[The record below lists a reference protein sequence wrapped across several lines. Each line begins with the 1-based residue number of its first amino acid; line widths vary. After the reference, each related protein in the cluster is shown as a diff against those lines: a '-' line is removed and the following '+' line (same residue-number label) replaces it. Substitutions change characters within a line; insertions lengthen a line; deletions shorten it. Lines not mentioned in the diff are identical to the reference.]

1 MKRLVIYYSY
11 TGNTKKIALMIKNKL
26 NCDILELEP
35 KVPFSNDYDEVV
47 REYQNNSINNKVVEI
62 KDINLNI
69 SEYDEIIIGTPV
81 WWYTMC
87 PVITTFLKQ
96 CDLTNKTIYPFAT
109 NAGWL
114 GHTFVD
120 FKKLCS
126 NSTLKDGMNIVF
138 SSTNLNELV
147 TSEDEIEKWIK
158 EL

>member
-11 TGNTKKIALMIKNKL
+11 TGNTKKLALMIKDKL

-35 KVPFSNDYDEVV
+35 EVPFSNDYDEVV
-47 REYQNNSINNKVVEI
+47 SEYQNNSINNKVVEI

-96 CDLTNKTIYPFAT
+96 YDLTNKTIYPYAT

>member
-47 REYQNNSINNKVVEI
+47 GEYQNNSINNKVVEI

-96 CDLTNKTIYPFAT
+96 YDLTNKTIYPYAT